1 MSGAVDKILTGGLQD
16 FEQYH
21 KLNPIDIKINDIKI
35 ILSLSKHGKHRLK
48 ITSLLFGASFSQ
60 TTDIIFITCNRL
72 NGAKKSLI
80 NGKIHNILGV
90 VNLTEETNFDLIKT
104 VQSGLILCLMKVIE
118 KQNILVLR

>member
-1 MSGAVDKILTGGLQD
+1 M
-16 FEQYH
+16 
-21 KLNPIDIKINDIKI
+21 
-35 ILSLSKHGKHRLK
+35 
-48 ITSLLFGASFSQ
+48 
-60 TTDIIFITCNRL
+60 
-72 NGAKKSLI
+72 SLI